1 MSRFEVAAPVVEGD
15 KCVLAVVGENM
26 RRQPGIAGRLF
37 SCLGAAKINI
47 LAIAQGSS
55 ELNISMV
62 IEAADAKS
70 ALNAIHSTFFT
81 PADTDP
87 IPSVF

>member
-1 MSRFEVAAPVVEGD
+1 VRSGGCGGEHAKAAR
-15 KCVLAVVGENM
+15 N
-26 RRQPGIAGRLF
+26 RWSLF